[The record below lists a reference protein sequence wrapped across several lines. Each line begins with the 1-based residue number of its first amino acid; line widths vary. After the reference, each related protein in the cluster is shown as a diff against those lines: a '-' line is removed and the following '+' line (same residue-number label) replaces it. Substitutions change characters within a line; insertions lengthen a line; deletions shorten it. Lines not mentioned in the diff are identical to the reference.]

1 MFCVLSIVSASS
13 MTSTAT
19 SDKLNLLIVDDQQII
34 IDGLTSLLKGINT
47 ITVKGGCSDPYRV
60 CDAIEVL
67 RPDVIL
73 MDLNM
78 PEMDGIECIQQ
89 ILESYPH
96 QKILMLTGYDD
107 TELIRDALAKGAMGY
122 VLKNIAKDEL
132 VHAIQTVFTGKRYL
146 DQSVQDKV
154 IASFIGNSEPT
165 GSPTP
170 SADDSF
176 NLSKREIE
184 VLTLIADGKTSAKIA
199 DALFISTNTVDT
211 HRKNIMAKCGV
222 KNIAELVS
230 FANKH
235 GLL

>member
-1 MFCVLSIVSASS
+1 
-13 MTSTAT
+13 MTSSTT
-19 SDKLNLLIVDDQQII
+19 SDRLSLLIVDDQQII
-34 IDGLTSLLKGINT
+34 IDGLTSLLKGMNS
-47 ITVKGGCSDPYRV
+47 ITVKGGCSDPHRV
-60 CDAIEVL
+60 CETIKAL
-67 RPDVIL
+67 QPDVIL

-78 PEMDGIECIQQ
+78 PGMDGIECIQQ
-89 ILESYPH
+89 ILEIHPH

-107 TELIRDALAKGAMGY
+107 TELIRDALGKGAMGY

-132 VHAIQTVFTGKRYL
+132 VHAIQTVFAGKRYL

-154 IASFIGNSEPT
+154 IASFIGNSEPA
-165 GSPTP
+165 GSPP
-170 SADDSF
+170 PPANDSF
-176 NLSKREIE
+176 NLSKREVE
-184 VLTLIADGKTSAKIA
+184 VLTLIAEGKTSAKIA
-199 DALFISTNTVDT
+199 EALFISTNTVDT